1 MISAR
6 TRIIKNSLHVR
17 KWHSVPERA
26 SWGTEYARGA
36 KNRLLWYATHFQGHS
51 VRRTAFSGT
60 GVIFGTGNPLL
71 WYAAHF
77 QGPRARGSPLCTE
90 YARGAQNRLLWYAT
104 RFRKHSVLKKGSCG
118 TRCIFRGSLCADNYL
133 LLIQEPEHPERDLI
147 VEDVFSIV
155 LDHIAI
161 FDVFNLFLPFLSP
174 ANLKGLSVNLKI

>member
-6 TRIIKNSLHVR
+6 TRIIRNSLHVR

-26 SWGTEYARGA
+26 SCG
-36 KNRLLWYATHFQGHS
+36 
-51 VRRTAFSGT
+51 
-60 GVIFGTGNPLL
+60 
-71 WYAAHF
+71 
-77 QGPRARGSPLCTE
+77 TE
-90 YARGAQNRLLWYAT
+90 YARGAQNSLLWYAM
-104 RFRKHSVLKKGSCG
+104 RFQE
-118 TRCIFRGSLCADNYL
+118 ILCADNYL

-147 VEDVFSIV
+147 VEDIFSIV

>member
-1 MISAR
+1 MYGSDIR
-6 TRIIKNSLHVR
+6 YRRGPPGVR
-17 KWHSVPERA
+17 NMRA
-26 SWGTEYARGA
+26 
-36 KNRLLWYATHFQGHS
+36 
-51 VRRTAFSGT
+51 VRRTGFSGT

-71 WYAAHF
+71 WYRTDIRVRRTAF
-77 QGPRARGSPLCTE
+77 
-90 YARGAQNRLLWYAT
+90 
-104 RFRKHSVLKKGSCG
+104 CG
-118 TRCIFRGSLCADNYL
+118 TRCVFRCPLCADNYL

>member
-1 MISAR
+1 MYGSDIR
-6 TRIIKNSLHVR
+6 YRKRPPVVR
-17 KWHSVPERA
+17 
-26 SWGTEYARGA
+26 G
-36 KNRLLWYATHFQGHS
+36 
-51 VRRTAFSGT
+51 AFSGA
-60 GVIFGTGNPLL
+60 L
-71 WYAAHF
+71 
-77 QGPRARGSPLCTE
+77 
-90 YARGAQNRLLWYAT
+90 GAQNRLLWYGSDI
-104 RFRKHSVLKKGSCG
+104 RYRKPPSLVRDAFSGTPGHAAAPCVRNMRAVQKTGSCG

>member
-26 SWGTEYARGA
+26 SCGTEYARGA

-51 VRRTAFSGT
+51 VRRTGFSGT
-60 GVIFGTGNPLL
+60 GLIFGTGNPLL
-71 WYAAHF
+71 WY
-77 QGPRARGSPLCTE
+77 RTDIRV
-90 YARGAQNRLLWYAT
+90 
-104 RFRKHSVLKKGSCG
+104 RKKASCG
-118 TRCIFRGSLCADNYL
+118 TRCIFRCPLCADNYL

>member
-6 TRIIKNSLHVR
+6 TRIIRNSLHVR

-26 SWGTEYARGA
+26 SCGTEYALGA
-36 KNRLLWYATHFQGHS
+36 KNRLLWYGSDIRYRKPPTLVRSRYS
-51 VRRTAFSGT
+51 VRRTS
-60 GVIFGTGNPLL
+60 
-71 WYAAHF
+71 
-77 QGPRARGSPLCTE
+77 
-90 YARGAQNRLLWYAT
+90 
-104 RFRKHSVLKKGSCG
+104 SCG
-118 TRCIFRGSLCADNYL
+118 TRRVFRGSGHAAAPCVRNMRAVQKTSSCGTRRIFRGTRCADNYL

>member
-1 MISAR
+1 M
-6 TRIIKNSLHVR
+6 
-17 KWHSVPERA
+17 
-26 SWGTEYARGA
+26 
-36 KNRLLWYATHFQGHS
+36 
-51 VRRTAFSGT
+51 
-60 GVIFGTGNPLL
+60 
-71 WYAAHF
+71 HF

-90 YARGAQNRLLWYAT
+90 YARGAKNKLLWYAT
-104 RFRKHSVLKKGSCG
+104 HFQGHSVQKTGFCG
-118 TRCIFRGSLCADNYL
+118 TRCIFRDPLCADNYL

>member
-1 MISAR
+1 M
-6 TRIIKNSLHVR
+6 R
-17 KWHSVPERA
+17 KKGA
-26 SWGTEYARGA
+26 GGTEG
-36 KNRLLWYATHFQGHS
+36 L
-51 VRRTAFSGT
+51 
-60 GVIFGTGNPLL
+60 FGTGNPLL

-77 QGPRARGSPLCTE
+77 QGRAV
-90 YARGAQNRLLWYAT
+90 
-104 RFRKHSVLKKGSCG
+104 RKTGSCG
-118 TRCIFRGSLCADNYL
+118 TRRIFRGSLCADNYL

>member
-1 MISAR
+1 M
-6 TRIIKNSLHVR
+6 
-17 KWHSVPERA
+17 VPE
-26 SWGTEYARGA
+26 TP
-36 KNRLLWYATHFQGHS
+36 
-51 VRRTAFSGT
+51 FSGT
-60 GVIFGTGNPLL
+60 EQIF
-71 WYAAHF
+71 
-77 QGPRARGSPLCTE
+77 
-90 YARGAQNRLLWYAT
+90 GAQNRLLWYAT
-104 RFRKHSVLKKGSCG
+104 RFLRHSVRRTAFCG

>member
-1 MISAR
+1 MVPSGEEASFPCHLWHSA
-6 TRIIKNSLHVR
+6 
-17 KWHSVPERA
+17 HSVPERA
-26 SWGTEYARGA
+26 SCGTEYARGA
-36 KNRLLWYATHFQGHS
+36 KNRLLWYAAHFQGHS
-51 VRRTAFSGT
+51 VRRTGFSGT

-71 WYAAHF
+71 WYRTDIRVRRTAF
-77 QGPRARGSPLCTE
+77 
-90 YARGAQNRLLWYAT
+90 
-104 RFRKHSVLKKGSCG
+104 CG
-118 TRCIFRGSLCADNYL
+118 TRRVFRCPLCADNYL

>member
-26 SWGTEYARGA
+26 SCGTEYARGA
-36 KNRLLWYATHFQGHS
+36 KT
-51 VRRTAFSGT
+51 
-60 GVIFGTGNPLL
+60 
-71 WYAAHF
+71 
-77 QGPRARGSPLCTE
+77 
-90 YARGAQNRLLWYAT
+90 
-104 RFRKHSVLKKGSCG
+104 GSCG
-118 TRCIFRGSLCADNYL
+118 TRRIFRGTRCADNYL